1 MAAIVCGLVLS
12 IASAVTVVAQEIPRA
27 RQRWTPITVPIGC
40 LMAAACLNGGG
51 LETMRKTG
59 PVTLAESADPRLPVY
74 SITSSEARVFGID
87 DADAAARA
95 DKLLEEVRE
104 EWLKL
109 PRSKLLD
116 RGPSP
121 TGEHIIGPPPH
132 SLQARLVDYAQGD
145 DFFACTLVFETMRRA
160 NANIND
166 NRLRSGVLW
175 DLYKRYIDN
184 CHKGTIADLGKARDR
199 IVIFVRKD
207 LRDNYYI
214 YCLGFN
220 FAANYILTAHHCL
233 VEPDEIQLMV
243 DRFKPTDPDAFIEV
257 DAPSPRSRALVLG
270 EPSKSYLLKIPL
282 NLQQNLNFYP
292 FERERDSVVL
302 ELDAPDRTG
311 IDSFPIG
318 RPNQWDR
325 IAIPALF
332 VDDSAISD
340 PIKHGQGD
348 ILSAAIDDGSAID
361 ISPLCSLVYSNTS
374 KAPFVYHGCQTRYGY
389 SGGPILRLANDGT
402 TVLVGVHT
410 GSVDLAHPID
420 GWPYG
425 ALFPNYGLTLPPL
438 VDAAVATPRP

>member
-1 MAAIVCGLVLS
+1 MAAVVCGLVLLTL
-12 IASAVTVVAQEIPRA
+12 SAVTVDAQEIPRA
-27 RQRWTPITVPIGC
+27 RQRSTPIAVPIGC
-40 LMAAACLNGGG
+40 LMAVACLNGGG
-51 LETMRKTG
+51 LEVMRKTG

-74 SITSSEARVFGID
+74 SITSSEPGVFGID

-95 DKLLEEVRE
+95 DKLLGEVRE

-116 RGPSP
+116 HGASP
-121 TGEHIIGPPPH
+121 TGEHIIGPPPL
-132 SLQARLVDYAQGD
+132 SLQARLVEYAQGD

-166 NRLRSGVLW
+166 NSLRSGVLW

-184 CHKGTIADLGKARDR
+184 CHKGTIAGLGKARDR
-199 IVIFVRKD
+199 MVIFVRKD

-233 VEPDEIQLMV
+233 VEPDEIQLMM

-257 DAPSPRSRALVLG
+257 DAPSARSRAIVLG
-270 EPSKSYLLKIPL
+270 EPSKSYALKVPQHL
-282 NLQQNLNFYP
+282 HQNLNFYP
-292 FERERDSVVL
+292 FERDHDTVVL

-311 IDSFPIG
+311 LDSFPIG
-318 RPNQWDR
+318 KPKQWDR

-340 PIKHGQGD
+340 PIKNGQGSV
-348 ILSAAIDDGSAID
+348 LSAAINDGSAID
-361 ISPLCSLVYSNTS
+361 ISPLCSLVYSNIS
-374 KAPFVYHGCQTRYGY
+374 KTRFVYHGCQTRYGY
-389 SGGPILRLANDGT
+389 SGGPLLRLANDGT
-402 TVLVGVHT
+402 TILVGVHT
-410 GSVDLAHPID
+410 GSIDAAHTVD
-420 GWPYG
+420 GWPYS
-425 ALFPNYGLTLPPL
+425 ALFPNYGLALPPL
-438 VDAAVATPRP
+438 VEAVVTP